1 MVRASSARNEIFKYS
16 VTSIRQIMRERKL
29 NVIILNEVHL
39 GRGKGKELARE
50 LRSETLECRLGAE
63 HGSEGA
69 NRGVV
74 IVWVPGRDPDGGGFP
89 FTVVNVDA
97 RKDGRGLAVHFR
109 SMSKNGGDMFMI
121 GVYGVSAPVSSHLKM
136 HESGVFWVF

>member
-74 IVWVPGRDPDGGGFP
+74 IVWVSGRDPDGGGFP

-97 RKDGRGLAVHFR
+97 RKDGRAWR
-109 SMSKNGGDMFMI
+109 STFDPCRRMGGT
-121 GVYGVSAPVSSHLKM
+121 YS
-136 HESGVFWVF
+136 